1 MEDEN
6 LRLRKENANFE
17 EKFCNQE
24 RTHAA
29 VKSTLDTVQAHNQ
42 TQKKALENAEKL
54 AAVQASEVSKLKKL
68 LRAAYRQND
77 LLKRNM
83 GLKQGNQLKVPE
95 PETGIM
101 LSVIS

>member
-6 LRLRKENANFE
+6 LRLRKENAVFE
-17 EKFCNQE
+17 EKFWNQD
-24 RTHAA
+24 RIHTA

-54 AAVQASEVSKLKKL
+54 TAVQASEVSKLKKL

-77 LLKRNM
+77 FLKRNI

-95 PETGIM
+95 VEPGI
-101 LSVIS
+101 LFPIIL